1 MSVES
6 LRPVPSISLV
16 VPAYNESRNLPGV
29 IPGMVETLRSLSPRV
44 EIVIVD
50 DGSRDETVAVIES
63 LSRQYPE
70 VVGIQLSRNFGK
82 EAAIT
87 AGLHATRGEVVAIM
101 MPMASTPTPCWG
113 ACCSC
118 GARARRWSTPCAS
131 LATTRARCRHA

>member
-87 AGLHATRGEVVAIM
+87 AGLTILGPKI
-101 MPMASTPTPCWG
+101 T
-113 ACCSC
+113 
-118 GARARRWSTPCAS
+118 AS
-131 LATTRARCRHA
+131 LTYISGLIKSS